1 MSKLHS
7 TFQEVNFVKIIS
19 NKFFRVLLAKFFL
32 IYLNFREKVEEKTFE
47 NETSEIRRPRLKLE
61 RA

>member
-1 MSKLHS
+1 MSKLHP

-19 NKFFRVLLAKFFL
+19 NTFFRVLLAKFFL
-32 IYLNFREKVEEKTFE
+32 IYLNFREKVEEKSFE